1 MTTLNREYE
10 KSKCTQHVSDSK
22 NEGETDMKCEHGN
35 EITVS
40 SVFDI
45 DKDYYNE
52 EGNVHKQDDGEN
64 YLLIYGCDKCKR
76 IKVNF
81 DKIDPE
87 LSKRSVSG
95 INNIISPHDIIDKI
109 WSEEDDTI

>member
-1 MTTLNREYE
+1 
-10 KSKCTQHVSDSK
+10 
-22 NEGETDMKCEHGN
+22 MKCEHGN

-40 SVFDI
+40 SVIDI

-52 EGNVHKQDDGEN
+52 KGNIHKQDDGEN

-81 DKIDPE
+81 DKVE
-87 LSKRSVSG
+87 TWSLKKTNFR
-95 INNIISPHDIIDKI
+95 NQQYHIIS
-109 WSEEDDTI
+109 

>member
-1 MTTLNREYE
+1 
-10 KSKCTQHVSDSK
+10 
-22 NEGETDMKCEHGN
+22 MKCEHGN

-52 EGNVHKQDDGEN
+52 KGNTHKQDDGES

-81 DKIDPE
+81 DKVETWSLKKQI
-87 LSKRSVSG
+87 SG
-95 INNIISPHDIIDKI
+95 INNIISSQNVIDEI
-109 WSEEDDTI
+109 WSEEDDVI

>member
-1 MTTLNREYE
+1 VTTLNREYE
-10 KSKCTQHVSDSK
+10 KSEYTQHVSDSK
-22 NEGETDMKCEHGN
+22 NEGEIAMKCE
-35 EITVS
+35 
-40 SVFDI
+40 
-45 DKDYYNE
+45 
-52 EGNVHKQDDGEN
+52 
-64 YLLIYGCDKCKR
+64 
-76 IKVNF
+76 NF